1 MSKRKNHVN
10 QKQDNKRQILLL
22 AEMTHQLTGEQESDI
37 RGYLE
42 KFGIQAFFARLDT
55 ASVQPHIRTKIYELY
70 QSITKGNNS
79 VTQNMKRRQ

>member
-1 MSKRKNHVN
+1 MSKRKSTAKKKH
-10 QKQDNKRQILLL
+10 DNEHQILLL

-55 ASVQPHIRTKIYELY
+55 ANVQPHIRTKIYELY

>member
-1 MSKRKNHVN
+1 MSKRKNLAK
-10 QKQDNKRQILLL
+10 QKLDKKRQILLL

-55 ASVQPHIRTKIYELY
+55 ANVQPHIRTKIYELY
-70 QSITKGNNS
+70 QSITKENNS
-79 VTQNMKRRQ
+79 VIQNMKRRQ

>member
-42 KFGIQAFFARLDT
+42 KFGIQAFFD
-55 ASVQPHIRTKIYELY
+55 
-70 QSITKGNNS
+70 
-79 VTQNMKRRQ
+79 